1 MAKHNELGKQGEDI
15 AVKYLT
21 DKGYEILERNWRNI
35 HKEID
40 IIAIKDNLLA
50 VVEVKTRQTD
60 EYGEPDIAV
69 TRQKQTR
76 LISAA
81 NAYLFQNKLDINT
94 RFDIISIVF
103 NNGTPE
109 ITHIEDA
116 FLPHWWVIVIYN
128 KVQVFPAWTLDWKN
142 FSLTISVMWETW
154 KINEKSACQ
163 FGKR

>member
-15 AVKYLT
+15 AVQYLT

-40 IIAIKDNLLA
+40 IIAKKDKVLV

-94 RFDIISIVF
+94 HFDIISIVF

-116 FLPHWWVIVIYN
+116 FLPHW
-128 KVQVFPAWTLDWKN
+128 
-142 FSLTISVMWETW
+142 
-154 KINEKSACQ
+154 
-163 FGKR
+163 